1 MLYPF
6 NYRGLFCFFSPS
18 SQKQNRKSSGRV
30 SGSFWIS
37 WRPQQGSNLQR
48 ALRRG
53 LLYPFNYE
61 DLTGIIL
68 PQVSAPFQVSILY
81 FLQKPNRSLCRKPQ
95 KKHRPRH
102 QVYIKPQ
109 KIRLG
114 AHLVLFFVQFCKS
127 KLLFL
132 IFFGFCHNFLK
143 KEVAFLFN
151 VYIIGGAK
159 KKTRKN
165 KPLKHKIQ
173 GGK

>member
-1 MLYPF
+1 
-6 NYRGLFCFFSPS
+6 
-18 SQKQNRKSSGRV
+18 
-30 SGSFWIS
+30 
-37 WRPQQGSNLQR
+37 
-48 ALRRG
+48 
-53 LLYPFNYE
+53 
-61 DLTGIIL
+61 
-68 PQVSAPFQVSILY
+68 
-81 FLQKPNRSLCRKPQ
+81 LQKPNRSLCRKPQ

-114 AHLVLFFVQFCKS
+114 ANLVLFFVQFCKS